1 MVFKNCSFFVSG
13 LSTALAICFGFA
25 VKAQAQPVQDSLTV
39 SGDASYLQRIAM
51 PPEAV
56 LTVQLQDVSRADA
69 RAIVLA
75 ESRQVFGN
83 RQVPLAYSVT
93 VMRSAINPGLHY
105 VVRASISVDG
115 QIKFST
121 TRQYPVLTRG
131 APGKVNLLLSA
142 VSEAGKPNIPSTF
155 TSEPLPGV
163 VLPATFAGVLPCADC
178 LGIANTLT
186 LQPDGS
192 YRLRRTYL
200 GKPAG
205 SVLPVKSMTETGCW
219 TADHKGKRIA
229 LQNSADKIIQPLYF
243 SVLANDKLRQLDS
256 QGQAIKTS
264 ANTDLGRTAKLDPV
278 HERPLTQ
285 PVTSVEDNTGSASDN
300 AGTTLQDTYWKLV
313 ELKGQP
319 VVMLPGQEREVRI
332 TLARQDQRLMGFS
345 GCNALG
351 GTYRQNG
358 ASLNFGQLASSMR
371 LCEPSLNALERQVLD
386 ALIAT
391 TGQRIEGKQLSL
403 TGGTQVLARFEAVY
417 LK

>member
-1 MVFKNCSFFVSG
+1 M
-13 LSTALAICFGFA
+13 
-25 VKAQAQPVQDSLTV
+25 
-39 SGDASYLQRIAM
+39 
-51 PPEAV
+51 
-56 LTVQLQDVSRADA
+56 
-69 RAIVLA
+69 
-75 ESRQVFGN
+75 
-83 RQVPLAYSVT
+83 
-93 VMRSAINPGLHY
+93 
-105 VVRASISVDG
+105 
-115 QIKFST
+115 
-121 TRQYPVLTRG
+121 
-131 APGKVNLLLSA
+131 
-142 VSEAGKPNIPSTF
+142 
-155 TSEPLPGV
+155 
-163 VLPATFAGVLPCADC
+163 
-178 LGIANTLT
+178 
-186 LQPDGS
+186 
-192 YRLRRTYL
+192 
-200 GKPAG
+200 
-205 SVLPVKSMTETGCW
+205 
-219 TADHKGKRIA
+219 
-229 LQNSADKIIQPLYF
+229 
-243 SVLANDKLRQLDS
+243 ANDKLRQLDS

-300 AGTTLQDTYWKLV
+300 AGTTLQDTYWKLA

>member
-25 VKAQAQPVQDSLTV
+25 VHAQAQPVQDSLTV

-178 LGIANTLT
+178 LGIANTQL
-186 LQPDGS
+186 P
-192 YRLRRTYL
+192 
-200 GKPAG
+200 PA
-205 SVLPVKSMTETGCW
+205 P
-219 TADHKGKRIA
+219 
-229 LQNSADKIIQPLYF
+229 Y
-243 SVLANDKLRQLDS
+243 
-256 QGQAIKTS
+256 
-264 ANTDLGRTAKLDPV
+264 
-278 HERPLTQ
+278 
-285 PVTSVEDNTGSASDN
+285 
-300 AGTTLQDTYWKLV
+300 
-313 ELKGQP
+313 
-319 VVMLPGQEREVRI
+319 LPGQTSRVRVAGQVHDRNG
-332 TLARQDQRLMGFS
+332 LLDGRPQRQAH
-345 GCNALG
+345 CA
-351 GTYRQNG
+351 
-358 ASLNFGQLASSMR
+358 A
-371 LCEPSLNALERQVLD
+371 
-386 ALIAT
+386 
-391 TGQRIEGKQLSL
+391 KQC
-403 TGGTQVLARFEAVY
+403 
-417 LK
+417 